1 MRRKASIAA
10 ALALAALP
18 APAQGPVQRFDP
30 RQEVGIDQRLGES
43 LPLDAV
49 FRDQAGREVAL
60 GDLLAGR
67 PCVLALV
74 YYECPMLCTLV
85 LNDLLRAVRAIPLEV
100 GRDFDVIAV
109 SIDPRETAELAAR
122 KARQY
127 VEGYGRAGSE
137 RGWHFLTGDQGSIDA
152 LARAIGFRYVW
163 DERAQQF
170 AHASGVMVATPA
182 GVLSHYFYGLEYPAR
197 DLRLALV
204 DAADERIGSPVD
216 QVLLL
221 CLHYD
226 PSTGRYGLAITGALR
241 LGGIATLALLG
252 GFLFVS
258 LRRERRASRGAEEA
272 GP

>member
-1 MRRKASIAA
+1 MRHVAILA
-10 ALALAALP
+10 ALAFAARPLP
-18 APAQGPVQRFDP
+18 AQDPVQRFDP
-30 RQEVGIDQRLGES
+30 RQDVGIDQRLGES
-43 LPLDAV
+43 LPLSAV
-49 FRDQAGREVAL
+49 FRDDSGREVEL
-60 GDLLAGR
+60 GELLDGR

-85 LNDLLRAVRAIPLEV
+85 LNDLLRALRAIPLEA

-109 SIDPRETAELAAR
+109 SIDPRETPELAAR

-127 VEGYGRAGSE
+127 VESYGREGSG
-137 RGWHFLTGDQGSIDA
+137 RGWHFLTGEQASIDA
-152 LARAIGFRYVW
+152 LARAVGFRYIW

-170 AHASGVMVATPA
+170 AHASGVLVATPQ

-204 DAADERIGSPVD
+204 DAAEERIGSPVD

-226 PSTGRYGLAITGALR
+226 PTTGRYGLAITGALR
-241 LGGIATLALLG
+241 LGGIATLAILG

-258 LRRERRASRGAEEA
+258 LRRERRAARSAEGTRA
-272 GP
+272 